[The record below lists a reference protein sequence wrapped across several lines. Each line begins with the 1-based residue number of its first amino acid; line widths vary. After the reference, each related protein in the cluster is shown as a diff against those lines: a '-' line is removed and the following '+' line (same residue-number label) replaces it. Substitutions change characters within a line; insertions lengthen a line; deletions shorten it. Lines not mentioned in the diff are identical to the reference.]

1 MATSKLPIF
10 PSVLRSGDMFPYP
23 EGQQIE
29 FKQSLFDKNKLVNTA
44 CAFLNTCGGYYIIG
58 VLDDSKIIGMV
69 RNRVDEAFLRVD
81 QIIQEH
87 RIINTTTGDFVTH
100 KEIMARSMSIEGTTN
115 MLIVVQIESY
125 DPSHI
130 YVTKNESHYVRLGA
144 SNMKSAGSLKDTAAM
159 YLNEIESLKS
169 RLHTAQD
176 ESRMTVRIMKEI
188 TLKTHEHLEI
198 VLAEQRSV
206 IELLHKSILDHKD
219 DVEKRLARD
228 RVGLYGLCGLCGRLL
243 LGF

>member
-1 MATSKLPIF
+1 
-10 PSVLRSGDMFPYP
+10 
-23 EGQQIE
+23 
-29 FKQSLFDKNKLVNTA
+29 
-44 CAFLNTCGGYYIIG
+44 
-58 VLDDSKIIGMV
+58 
-69 RNRVDEAFLRVD
+69 
-81 QIIQEH
+81 
-87 RIINTTTGDFVTH
+87 
-100 KEIMARSMSIEGTTN
+100 
-115 MLIVVQIESY
+115 
-125 DPSHI
+125 
-130 YVTKNESHYVRLGA
+130 
-144 SNMKSAGSLKDTAAM
+144 MKSAGSLKDTAAM